1 MEEYAEGKTVKLSVY
16 VTPEQRAK
24 FKAVCALKEKSM
36 NEVLTETIQEMIDEF
51 ESGRQQKTNK
61 IAN

>member
-1 MEEYAEGKTVKLSVY
+1 MEEYAEDKTVKLSVY

-51 ESGRQQKTNK
+51 ESGRLQKQK
-61 IAN
+61 

>member
-1 MEEYAEGKTVKLSVY
+1 VEEYAEGKTVKLSIY

-36 NEVLTETIQEMIDEF
+36 NEVLTETIQEIINEF
-51 ESGRQQKTNK
+51 ESARLQKQK
-61 IAN
+61 GDK

>member
-1 MEEYAEGKTVKLSVY
+1 

-36 NEVLTETIQEMIDEF
+36 NEVLTETIEEMIEEF
-51 ESGRQQKTNK
+51 ESGRLQKGKN
-61 IAN
+61 N

>member
-1 MEEYAEGKTVKLSVY
+1 VEEYTEGKTVKLSVY

-36 NEVLTETIQEMIDEF
+36 NEVLTETIQEMIEEF
-51 ESGRQQKTNK
+51 ETDRLQKQKN
-61 IAN
+61 

>member
-1 MEEYAEGKTVKLSVY
+1 VSEETEAKTVKLSVY

-36 NEVLTETIQEMIDEF
+36 NEVLTETIQEMIEEF
-51 ESGRQQKTNK
+51 EAGRTKK
-61 IAN
+61 

>member
-1 MEEYAEGKTVKLSVY
+1 MEEYTEGKTVKLSVY

-36 NEVLTETIQEMIDEF
+36 NEVLTETIQEMIEEF
-51 ESGRQQKTNK
+51 ESGRLQKQKN
-61 IAN
+61 